1 MDCSTPG
8 LPVHHQPQKLGQTH
22 VCWVARTLG
31 VLQMKEKDALA
42 SGTYLGGTYLD
53 FQMEQYI
60 HKKEQ

>member
-1 MDCSTPG
+1 M
-8 LPVHHQPQKLGQTH
+8 Q
-22 VCWVARTLG
+22 ARNMAILFSIYPRQQQVQTLG

>member
-1 MDCSTPG
+1 
-8 LPVHHQPQKLGQTH
+8 
-22 VCWVARTLG
+22 
-31 VLQMKEKDALA
+31 MKEKDALA